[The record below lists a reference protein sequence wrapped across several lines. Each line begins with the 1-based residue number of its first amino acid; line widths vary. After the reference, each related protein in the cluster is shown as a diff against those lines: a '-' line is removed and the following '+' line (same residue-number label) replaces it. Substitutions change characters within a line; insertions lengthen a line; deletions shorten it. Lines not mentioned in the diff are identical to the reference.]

1 MKKTKIVS
9 LLAVS
14 ALSVAM
20 LAACGSNNNSSSS
33 SSDAKTS
40 QNAKSSDV
48 FAGATAGT
56 SSFSDLQKGFAKNGA
71 WLNATKGDMDASGKT
86 LTVEGLFLGDGQ
98 VARKLA
104 LYDQTSAFKVTKR
117 YTLTVDKIEVKS
129 PGFYISNGTVKGN
142 VDVFAPGFHG
152 QTGTVAGSVAG
163 EATID
168 GNLTFASQDL
178 LDTYNQLPAAQKV
191 KVTGTTS
198 VVKGDV
204 EKFEAGGI
212 TAGKHGNVT
221 YNFKGNGSDA
231 ATGATTGTTDADV
244 FSKALGKDGAW
255 LVAANGDIDASGKD
269 ITVDGTFL
277 NEEAA
282 VQRTLAMAQTNES
295 HQITKAFTLTVG
307 RLIVNSP
314 ATDFEGGN
322 VKGDVYVGKDAS
334 LQSRGMKTPS
344 GSVSES
350 TITGNLYFATQ
361 DQLDTYKALPAANQ
375 FKVTGTVGVKTAD

>member
-1 MKKTKIVS
+1 MKKTKVIS

-14 ALSVAM
+14 ALSVAL
-20 LAACGSNNNSSSS
+20 LAACGNNSNSNSSS
-33 SSDAKTS
+33 DNKTS
-40 QNAKSSDV
+40 QSSKAEV

-56 SSFSDLQKGFAKNGA
+56 NSFADLQKGFAKNGA

-86 LTVEGLFLGDGQ
+86 LTVEGLFLGDNV

-104 LYDQTSAFKVTKR
+104 IYNQDSNRKVTER

-142 VDVFAPGFHG
+142 VDVFAAGFHG
-152 QTGTVAGSVAG
+152 QSGQGVEGQ
-163 EATID
+163 ATID

-178 LDTYNQLPAAQKV
+178 LDAYNKLPEAQKV

-204 EKFEAGGI
+204 VSFEAGAI
-212 TAGKHGNVT
+212 TAGAHGNVT
-221 YNFKGNGSDA
+221 YTFKGNGADTE
-231 ATGATTGTTDADV
+231 TGATTGTTDASV
-244 FSKALGKDGAW
+244 LTKALGKNGAW
-255 LVAANGDIDASGKD
+255 LVAAKGDVDASGKD
-269 ITVDGTFL
+269 ITVDGIFL
-277 NEEAA
+277 NEAGA
-282 VQRTLAMAQTNES
+282 VQRTIALATTNEA
-295 HQITKAFTLTVG
+295 HQLTKTFTLTVD

-334 LQSRGMKTPS
+334 LQSRGMKDAS
-344 GSVSES
+344 GEVSVS

-361 DQLDTYKALPAANQ
+361 EQLDAYKALPVANQ
-375 FKVTGTVGVKTAD
+375 FKVTGETAVKAAN